1 MDQETFHKLKKG
13 NARAKAAL
21 CREHMNRTWF
31 LCYQLT
37 QDTRTAAPL
46 LFLGKKTPETAC
58 RTRSTTALANYV
70 SSESTQIE

>member
-37 QDTRTAAPL
+37 RDTRTAAPL
-46 LFLGKKTPETAC
+46 LFLGKKTL
-58 RTRSTTALANYV
+58 RLLAGLEVRQLWLITYPQKV
-70 SSESTQIE
+70 R